1 MYFNMTRYEKTI
13 PDHSAIDFSLI
24 DFFFNDTDYADW
36 IVDYQ
41 PEYDDDAYFYFDSY
55 AKSIHVKDHLL
66 HVVGKQNQYH
76 KFIIWAEDSC
86 YNRIIGTVTITTFN
100 GTRQST

>member
-1 MYFNMTRYEKTI
+1 MSRYEKTI

-36 IVDYQ
+36 FVDYQ

-55 AKSIHVKDHLL
+55 ASEFL
-66 HVVGKQNQYH
+66 
-76 KFIIWAEDSC
+76 
-86 YNRIIGTVTITTFN
+86 
-100 GTRQST
+100 

>member
-55 AKSIHVKDHLL
+55 ASEFL
-66 HVVGKQNQYH
+66 
-76 KFIIWAEDSC
+76 
-86 YNRIIGTVTITTFN
+86 
-100 GTRQST
+100 